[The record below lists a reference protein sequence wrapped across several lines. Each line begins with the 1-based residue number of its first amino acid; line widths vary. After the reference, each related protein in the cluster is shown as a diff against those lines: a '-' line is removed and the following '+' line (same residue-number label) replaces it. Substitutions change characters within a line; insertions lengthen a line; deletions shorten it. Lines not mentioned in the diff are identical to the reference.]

1 MQRREIRTK
10 TIAESCDI
18 CGRTLLPGE
27 SAETYLAGGSRR
39 AVCELCAARA
49 VNEGW
54 IRESASSG
62 ELPARRPAGNGRRSL
77 FGGRRQRRER
87 PGEPVE
93 GLEGEETPADAPEA
107 PESPYALPESAREP
121 RHVHAVPTNDDLKMA
136 RAVELFNAS
145 DHRRKVGGVAR
156 SLGMPWISVR
166 PTLDEPSVVRIVVAW
181 ELSWYRFEVDLSD
194 EAGGVRQAGQG
205 TELSE
210 LNPDEQGWNGASDDA
225 GELQLLSG

>member
-1 MQRREIRTK
+1 MQRREIRLNP
-10 TIAESCDI
+10 AVVVCDI

-39 AVCELCAARA
+39 NVCELCSARA
-49 VNEGW
+49 VQEGW

-87 PGEPVE
+87 P
-93 GLEGEETPADAPEA
+93 DAPLSLSEGAESAPDALEA
-107 PESPYALPESAREP
+107 PESPYALPETAREP

-166 PTLDEPSVVRIVVAW
+166 PATDEPSVVRIVVAW

-210 LNPDEQGWNGASDDA
+210 LDAAEQGWNGSSDDA
-225 GELQLLSG
+225 GGLALLSG

>member
-1 MQRREIRTK
+1 MQRREIRPNPK
-10 TIAESCDI
+10 VVACDI

-27 SAETYLAGGSRR
+27 SPETYLAGGSRR
-39 AVCELCAARA
+39 QVCELCTARA

-77 FGGRRQRRER
+77 FGARRGRRER
-87 PGEPVE
+87 EAEVVALPDGSETPPE
-93 GLEGEETPADAPEA
+93 GLQTPDPAF
-107 PESPYALPESAREP
+107 ALPESAREP
-121 RHVHAVPTNDDLKMA
+121 RNVHAVPTNAELKMA

-166 PTLDEPSVVRIVVAW
+166 TAENEPSVVRIIVAW

-205 TELSE
+205 TEISE
-210 LNPDEQGWNGASDDA
+210 LDADEQGWNGASDDNGSLALVA
-225 GELQLLSG
+225 G

>member
-1 MQRREIRTK
+1 MQRREIRPNPRVVV
-10 TIAESCDI
+10 CDI

-39 AVCELCAARA
+39 QVCELCAARA

-77 FGGRRQRRER
+77 LRGRRQRRER
-87 PGEPVE
+87 VVE
-93 GLEGEETPADAPEA
+93 TIPLPEGSETASEA
-107 PESPYALPESAREP
+107 PASAERAYALPESAREP
-121 RHVHAVPTNDDLKMA
+121 RHVHAVPTNADLKMA

-166 PTLDEPSVVRIVVAW
+166 PATDEPSVVRIVVAW

-205 TELSE
+205 TEISE
-210 LNPDEQGWNGASDDA
+210 LDPDEQGWNGASDDA
-225 GELQLLSG
+225 GALALLAG